1 MAADFFST
9 AQKDLVLKE
18 IKEAELDT
26 SGEIRVHVENHC
38 KGGNA
43 FERGVELL
51 FKLKMTE
58 TAERNGVLFYLA
70 IKDKKFA
77 IIGDEGI
84 NKKVPSDFWDHIKND
99 MAISFKDGKFTEGLS
114 KAIDEA
120 GRQLK
125 THFPFKSDDKN
136 ELSDE
141 ISFESN

>member
-9 AQKDLVLKE
+9 SQKELVLKE

-26 SGEIRVHVENHC
+26 SGEIRVHIENHC

-43 FERGVELL
+43 LERGIELL
-51 FKLKMTE
+51 YKLKMTE
-58 TAERNGVLFYLA
+58 TAQRNGVLFYLA

-84 NKKVPSDFWDHIKND
+84 NKKVPSDFWDQIKND
-99 MAISFKDGKFTEGLS
+99 MSISFKEGKFTEGLS
-114 KAIDEA
+114 KGIDEA

-125 THFPFKSDDKN
+125 THFPFKSDDQN

>member
-1 MAADFFST
+1 MASHFFST
-9 AQKDLVLKE
+9 SQKEQILKE

-26 SGEIRVHVENHC
+26 SGEIRVHIENHC

-43 FERGVELL
+43 FERGVDLL

-58 TAERNGVLFYLA
+58 TAERNAVLFYLA

-84 NKKVPSDFWDHIKND
+84 NQKVPSNFWDHIKND
-99 MAISFKDGKFTEGLS
+99 MALSFKDGHFTEGLCN
-114 KAIDEA
+114 AIDES

-125 THFPFKSDDKN
+125 AHFPYKTNDSN